1 MKRRCRRV
9 WSWLLCIA
17 PFPVAGFSSTTT
29 YHLHKVSTTRLL
41 QLKTNAREPAIAV
54 LQSADLINQPVGDYL
69 VEGFDT
75 AAGIPNVAGT
85 ILSTP
90 PSASLYG

>member
-1 MKRRCRRV
+1 
-9 WSWLLCIA
+9 
-17 PFPVAGFSSTTT
+17 
-29 YHLHKVSTTRLL
+29 LHKVSTTRLL

-75 AAGIPNVAGT
+75 AAGIPSVAGT
-85 ILSTP
+85 ILPTA
-90 PSASLYG
+90 PSASVYG